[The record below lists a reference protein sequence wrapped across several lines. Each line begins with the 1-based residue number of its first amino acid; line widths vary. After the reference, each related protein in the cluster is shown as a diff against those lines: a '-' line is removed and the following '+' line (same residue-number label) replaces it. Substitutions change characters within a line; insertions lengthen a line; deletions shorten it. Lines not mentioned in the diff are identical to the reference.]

1 MDLFEISDDEGVI
14 QQDKSVLSE
23 NIVMVMGK
31 PSAKKKYAK
40 KPKVGAVPKVDKRS
54 VKDDKARQ
62 EMCERLEKARVKA
75 LETRQK
81 NKADRDLLAKEEKDK
96 VEKVATY
103 LKNDDLFEKKYA
115 NKFDKITDM
124 LSNVESYLSE
134 TKDLKKKKL
143 AIKEEE
149 KMHKERAMQMVKDDL
164 IKLQEAEAKVRE
176 DDEKTKLKI
185 DLRSKEAIL
194 VKTYGVAPIIGATL
208 PNYRAMQFGRRGK
221 SNY

>member
-1 MDLFEISDDEGVI
+1 MDLFEDSDTEEVI
-14 QQDKSVLSE
+14 EQEKSVPSE
-23 NIVMVMGK
+23 NVVMATK
-31 PSAKKKYAK
+31 AKRKYSK
-40 KPKVGAVPKVDKRS
+40 KPKVGAEPKVDKRS

-75 LETRQK
+75 NEVRLK
-81 NKADRDLLAKEEKDK
+81 NKAERDLVAKEEKDK
-96 VEKVATY
+96 VEKVASY

-124 LSNVESYLSE
+124 LSIMESHLSE
-134 TKDLKKKKL
+134 TRDVKKKKL

-149 KMHKERAMQMVKDDL
+149 KLHKERAMQMVKEEL

-176 DDEKTKLKI
+176 DNEKAKLKV
-185 DLRSKEAIL
+185 DVKAKEAIL
-194 VKTYGVAPIIGATL
+194 VKTYGVAPLIGATL